1 MGAEIIKMIGRKNS
15 YSMNTG
21 DGFRFFLISD
31 KKNRVKELFFSKPLV
46 YSVSFTA
53 MMLVMGAGAFL
64 FSSLSNAQY
73 DLKVLSL
80 KSQNKELVR
89 VMEDM
94 KIRLDDAEVMLTE
107 LVDQDEALRVYA
119 DLPSVDDDVRELGT
133 GGAVNDYSQNYDE
146 LMPDTDLNLNS
157 LESNLAGLGR
167 EITLQLNSYEQI
179 YSKLSKDVD
188 RLRKTPS
195 IPPVNR
201 GYLTSSFG
209 VRSDPFTR
217 ARRMHHGQDFGVL
230 TGTPVYATADGVVKS
245 SKGNT
250 GYGRTIVLDHD
261 YGIRTIYAHL
271 NRYVVNPGDT
281 VQRGDLIA
289 YSGNTGRSTGPH
301 LHYEVRVKNVPVNPR
316 HYFLT
321 DKIEL

>member
-1 MGAEIIKMIGRKNS
+1 MIGRKNS
-15 YSMNTG
+15 IKMNTG
-21 DGFRFFLISD
+21 DGFRFFLIND
-31 KKNRVKELFFSKPLV
+31 KKNSVREMFFSKPTVMSL
-46 YSVSFTA
+46 SITA
-53 MMLVMGAGAFL
+53 TLAVMAVGAFL

-73 DLKVLSL
+73 DIKVQSL

-94 KIRLDDAEVMLTE
+94 QIRLDDAEVQLTQ
-107 LVDQDEALRVYA
+107 LVSQDEALRIYA
-119 DLPSVDDDVRELGT
+119 DLPSVDDDVRALGT
-133 GGAVNDYSQNYDE
+133 GGAVNDFAQNYN
-146 LMPDTDLNLNS
+146 DLIPFTNLNINS
-157 LESNLAGLGR
+157 LENNLSSLGR

-179 YSKLSKDVD
+179 YSKLSQDVE

-209 VRSDPFTR
+209 TRSDPFTGK
-217 ARRMHHGQDFGVL
+217 RRMHHGQDFGVL
-230 TGTPVYATADGVVKS
+230 TGTPVYAPADGVVKS
-245 SKGNT
+245 RNGKT
-250 GYGRTIVLDHD
+250 GYGNTVILDHG
-261 YGIRTIYAHL
+261 YGIKTVYAHL
-271 NRYVVNPGDT
+271 SRYVVKPGSE
-281 VQRGDLIA
+281 VKRGDLIA

-301 LHYEVRVKNVPVNPR
+301 LHYEVRVNNVPVNPR